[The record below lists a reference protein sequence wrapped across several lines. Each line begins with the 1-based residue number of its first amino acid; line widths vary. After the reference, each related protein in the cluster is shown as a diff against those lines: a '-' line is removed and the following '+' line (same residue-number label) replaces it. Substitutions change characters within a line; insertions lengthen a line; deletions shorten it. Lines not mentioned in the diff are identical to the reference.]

1 MKKAIYFLL
10 LCLAMFTGCSCR
22 KKPCDTTPPV
32 NYDPRNVSRNSTIS
46 ANSFIA
52 IDGSGTVHI
61 VWRDVV
67 NGLEQIFYS
76 YKNIGQGWATPAN
89 ISNSTLNASAPQ
101 IAVDPAGGL
110 HVVWDEL
117 GTSNQPTMYTN
128 KTSGGS
134 WVIPIDLSSAS
145 SPSGALPQIGIDD
158 VGKAYVVFMGGGTTV
173 GMLFTVREVNGLW
186 ALPVVFSPPSAS
198 ANPVLAVSN
207 DGQMHVLYE
216 RTDHQI
222 MYMHRSAGGVWDSAV
237 DVSRMPGQYC
247 SISNIIV
254 DNAGNVYAAWTD
266 RTAREVYFTIKAVGD
281 TAWSQPLN
289 VSNSAVGSW
298 IPKMAVSS
306 DGTLH
311 YIWAEDISPGVGD
324 IYYKKRLTTGE
335 WTSSV
340 NVSNNSSDSRPN
352 CLKQY
357 NGKIYFSWSEW
368 PEGEIYF
375 DNYPK

>member
-1 MKKAIYFLL
+1 MKNVIAN
-10 LCLAMFTGCSCR
+10 LCLCLLVLAACCCR
-22 KKPCDTTPPV
+22 KKPTDTTPPN

-46 ANSFIA
+46 ANSFFTV
-52 IDGSGTVHI
+52 DGSGTVHI
-61 VWRDVV
+61 VWRDEIS
-67 NGLEQIFYS
+67 GKEQILYS
-76 YKNIGQGWATPAN
+76 YKAIGQSWATPVN
-89 ISNSTLNASAPQ
+89 ISNSSLNASAPQ
-101 IAVDPAGGL
+101 IAIDPAGGL
-110 HVVWDEL
+110 HAVWDEL
-117 GTSNQPTMYTN
+117 GTVPGSHAMYV
-128 KTSGGS
+128 KKPQGGS
-134 WVIPIDLSSAS
+134 WSAPIDIS
-145 SPSGALPQIGIDD
+145 SPTTIDGSLPQIGIDG
-158 VGKAYVVFMGGGTTV
+158 VGKIYVVYDGGGGV
-173 GMLFTVREVNGLW
+173 LFYTIRELSGLW
-186 ALPVVFSPPSAS
+186 STPIEFQRPFGNPS
-198 ANPVLAVSN
+198 LAVSI
-207 DGQMHVLYE
+207 DGQMFVAYE
-216 RTDHQI
+216 NNLQGI

-266 RTAREVYFTIKAVGD
+266 RTAREVYFTMKAVGD

-289 VSNSAVGSW
+289 VSNSATGSW

-311 YIWAEDISPGVGD
+311 YIWAEDITPGVGD

-340 NVSNNSSDSRPN
+340 NVSNNTSDSRPN